1 MHTTAR
7 RFWGFT
13 ALIAA
18 TVALTTACGQGN
30 APLDGEIERVGSA
43 IARGEAQISI
53 PALSHKVVED
63 HGDFVLVDLR
73 GASDFEEFHIPG
85 AVNLSPME
93 IVRPEKAREVAGGRQ
108 IILYSASAVDA
119 SQASALLQV
128 AGFNALALA
137 GGFQDWFDF
146 TSNPAAQIAGVNESV
161 SDTDRQAF
169 AQFFHGGPVT
179 PEAYAPAVAPATGG
193 AAAALGLA
201 PPPAQSAPAATGTS
215 GAAAALG
222 LAPPAEEEEEP
233 EQAPRRLIIGEGC

>member
-1 MHTTAR
+1 MHASARKFWGTTA
-7 RFWGFT
+7 
-13 ALIAA
+13 LVAA

-73 GASDFEEFHIPG
+73 DAGAFEEFHIPG
-85 AVNLSPME
+85 AVNMSAME
-93 IVRPEKAREVAGGRQ
+93 IVRPEKAREVAGGKQ
-108 IILYSASAVDA
+108 IVLYSDTAVDA

-128 AGFNALALA
+128 AGFNALAMA
-137 GGFQDWFDF
+137 GDFQDWFDF
-146 TSNPAAQIAGVNESV
+146 TSNPAADVAIVDEAVSES
-161 SDTDRQAF
+161 DRQAF
-169 AQFFHGGPVT
+169 AQFFHGGPITPAHTPAVT
-179 PEAYAPAVAPATGG
+179 PALGG

-201 PPPAQSAPAATGTS
+201 PPPAEPEPTTGTA

-222 LAPPAEEEEEP
+222 LAPPAEEEKEEEP
-233 EQAPRRLIIGEGC
+233 AAPRRLIIGEGC

>member
-1 MHTTAR
+1 MHASASK
-7 RFWGFT
+7 FWGAT
-13 ALIAA
+13 ALVAA

-53 PALSHKVVED
+53 PALSHRVIED

-73 GASDFEEFHIPG
+73 DASEYEDFHIPG
-85 AVNLSPME
+85 AVNMSAME

-108 IILYSASAVDA
+108 LILYSTSAVDA
-119 SQASALLQV
+119 SQATALLQV
-128 AGFNALALA
+128 AGFNALAMA
-137 GGFQDWFDF
+137 GDFQDWFDF
-146 TSNPAAQIAGVNESV
+146 TSNPAAEIAAVDEAV

-169 AQFFHGGPVT
+169 AQFFHGGPITPAHTPSVT
-179 PEAYAPAVAPATGG
+179 PAVGG

-201 PPPAQSAPAATGTS
+201 PPPAEPKPETGNA

-222 LAPPAEEEEEP
+222 LAPPAQEEEEEP
-233 EQAPRRLIIGEGC
+233 AAPRRLIIGEGC